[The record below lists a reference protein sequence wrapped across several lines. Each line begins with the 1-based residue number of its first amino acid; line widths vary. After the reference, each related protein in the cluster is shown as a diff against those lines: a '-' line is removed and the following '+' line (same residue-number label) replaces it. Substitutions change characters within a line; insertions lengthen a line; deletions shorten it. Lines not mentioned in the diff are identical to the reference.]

1 MAKIGVYKIAKKLG
15 TNRVKSKEEIEK
27 IRSARLG
34 RKVILIHYDKNLNS
48 QEIIFK
54 SMKQCS
60 LYISKN
66 FIKNYNLKLI

>member
-1 MAKIGVYKIAKKLG
+1 MVKKGKKISESHREAI
-15 TNRVKSKEEIEK
+15 REK
-27 IRSARLG
+27 LG

-66 FIKNYNLKLI
+66 FIKNYNLKLV

>member
-1 MAKIGVYKIAKKLG
+1 MAKIGVYKI
-15 TNRVKSKEEIEK
+15 REK
-27 IRSARLG
+27 LG

-66 FIKNYNLKLI
+66 FIKNYNLKLV